1 MNKLLFAG
9 IIALVVLLVFP
20 MAVSAAN
27 TVSINGFVPVTQ
39 SIDVGPSSFNFGSM
53 GAVNIAGPSYVD
65 VTTSSTSWHVDAT
78 SSGNTTAGYM
88 ANTTQAKWLGAAFNM
103 SYVNGPTWHQTT
115 SVSGPWTTFMS
126 GSAGHYNQ
134 TVYVQQLVAPTD
146 SSGTYSIVAT
156 FTLTTS

>member
-1 MNKLLFAG
+1 
-9 IIALVVLLVFP
+9 

-115 SVSGPWTTFMS
+115 IGSGPWTSFLS
-126 GSAGHYNQ
+126 GAAAGHYNQ

-146 SSGTYSIVAT
+146 TSGTYSIVAT
-156 FTLTTS
+156 FTLTAS